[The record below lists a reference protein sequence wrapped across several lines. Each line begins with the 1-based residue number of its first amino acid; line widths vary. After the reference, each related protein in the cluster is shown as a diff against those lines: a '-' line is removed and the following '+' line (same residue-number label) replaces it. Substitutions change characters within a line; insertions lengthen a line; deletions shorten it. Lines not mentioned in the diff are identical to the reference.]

1 MIESEDKDYSNY
13 MIIIQIFLLVKK
25 IIKVNYLMQIQNQYM
40 ISQIIIFVLYALNF
54 LLLNFI
60 KIEEI
65 LD

>member
-25 IIKVNYLMQIQNQYM
+25 IIKVNYLIQRQKQYM
-40 ISQIIIFVLYALNF
+40 MILIIIFVLSALNF
-54 LLLNFI
+54 LLLNFV
-60 KIEEI
+60 KLEKI